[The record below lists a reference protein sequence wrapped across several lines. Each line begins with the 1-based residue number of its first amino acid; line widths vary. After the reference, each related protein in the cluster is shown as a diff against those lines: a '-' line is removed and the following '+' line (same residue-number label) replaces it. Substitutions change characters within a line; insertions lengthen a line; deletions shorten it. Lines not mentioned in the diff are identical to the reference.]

1 MNAKDFLDLMGEID
15 GDLIVNAK
23 QPVAPRRAP
32 AWRKLTVIAA
42 AACLLV
48 GVLSALVLIGMQQND
63 SDDLPMDTEAAIE
76 SPNEDAQPEQ
86 GETVVE
92 AETLEETTTP
102 TPNIAIGAF
111 LKTFSALQYGASEAS
126 GLPSDHKNN
135 FSYNEHD
142 YQDESVNLTLK
153 VNMQGTEYELT
164 YEESSDGPLYHDTIH
179 KYSDGVREQW
189 INGDTGECISFYNPC
204 KYDDKIEILPNDK
217 QKEIALAFLKEKVAN
232 SEEFQVTREN
242 HTSGILIIWFARM
255 NNGIETY
262 EKVSVWVD
270 QTGYICRY
278 KLEHIDEMSNV
289 QPLPEEIIQSANIAL
304 ENEVQSIY
312 RQLAEQ
318 EDYEMTYKAEIEKL
332 VRLDDGRLAFDC
344 HVEVKVTTPDGEIL
358 TEGAWFIIP
367 ITEPTIQ
374 TE

>member
-1 MNAKDFLDLMGEID
+1 MKKIFIIFITLS
-15 GDLIVNAK
+15 LIVCFVSCAK
-23 QPVAPRRAP
+23 
-32 AWRKLTVIAA
+32 
-42 AACLLV
+42 
-48 GVLSALVLIGMQQND
+48 
-63 SDDLPMDTEAAIE
+63 
-76 SPNEDAQPEQ
+76 EQ
-86 GETVVE
+86 GPGMIQTTDQSQTETEIIENTDITTEE
-92 AETLEETTTP
+92 AEV
-102 TPNIAIGAF
+102 IVDGAF
-111 LKTFSALQYGASEAS
+111 LENFSALQYGSAEAS

-289 QPLPEEIIQSANIAL
+289 QPIPEEIIQSANIAL

-312 RQLAEQ
+312 RQLAQ
-318 EDYEMTYKAEIEKL
+318 QQDYEMTYEAEIDRL
-332 VRLDDGRLAFDC
+332 VRLDDGRLALDC
-344 HVEVKVTTPDGEIL
+344 HVEVKITPQKGDVL

-367 ITEPTIQ
+367 ITEPTVQ
-374 TE
+374 VE

>member
-1 MNAKDFLDLMGEID
+1 MKKI
-15 GDLIVNAK
+15 LI
-23 QPVAPRRAP
+23 
-32 AWRKLTVIAA
+32 LFIT
-42 AACLLV
+42 
-48 GVLSALVLIGMQQND
+48 LSLFVCFV
-63 SDDLPMDTEAAIE
+63 SCEK
-76 SPNEDAQPEQ
+76 EQ
-86 GETVVE
+86 GPGMIQTTDQSQTETEIIENTDITTEE
-92 AETLEETTTP
+92 AEV
-102 TPNIAIGAF
+102 IVDGAF
-111 LKTFSALQYGASEAS
+111 LENFSAWQYGASEAS
-126 GLPSDHKNN
+126 GLPTDHKNN

-142 YQDESVNLTLK
+142 YQDESVIRTLK

-344 HVEVKVTTPDGEIL
+344 HVEVKITPREGDVL

>member
-1 MNAKDFLDLMGEID
+1 
-15 GDLIVNAK
+15 
-23 QPVAPRRAP
+23 
-32 AWRKLTVIAA
+32 VIR
-42 AACLLV
+42 
-48 GVLSALVLIGMQQND
+48 
-63 SDDLPMDTEAAIE
+63 
-76 SPNEDAQPEQ
+76 
-86 GETVVE
+86 
-92 AETLEETTTP
+92 
-102 TPNIAIGAF
+102 
-111 LKTFSALQYGASEAS
+111 
-126 GLPSDHKNN
+126 
-135 FSYNEHD
+135 
-142 YQDESVNLTLK
+142 TLK

-344 HVEVKVTTPDGEIL
+344 HVEVKITPQEGDVL

>member
-1 MNAKDFLDLMGEID
+1 MKKIFIIFITLS
-15 GDLIVNAK
+15 LIVCFVSCAK
-23 QPVAPRRAP
+23 
-32 AWRKLTVIAA
+32 
-42 AACLLV
+42 
-48 GVLSALVLIGMQQND
+48 
-63 SDDLPMDTEAAIE
+63 
-76 SPNEDAQPEQ
+76 EQ
-86 GETVVE
+86 GPGMIQTTDQSQTETEIIENTDITTEE
-92 AETLEETTTP
+92 AEV
-102 TPNIAIGAF
+102 IVDGAF
-111 LKTFSALQYGASEAS
+111 LENFSAWQYGASEAS
-126 GLPSDHKNN
+126 GLPTDHKNN

-142 YQDESVNLTLK
+142 YQDESVIRTLK

-344 HVEVKVTTPDGEIL
+344 HVEVKITPREGDVL

>member
-1 MNAKDFLDLMGEID
+1 MKKIFIIFITLS
-15 GDLIVNAK
+15 LIVCFVSCAK
-23 QPVAPRRAP
+23 
-32 AWRKLTVIAA
+32 
-42 AACLLV
+42 
-48 GVLSALVLIGMQQND
+48 
-63 SDDLPMDTEAAIE
+63 
-76 SPNEDAQPEQ
+76 EQ
-86 GETVVE
+86 GPGMIQTTDQSQTETEIIENTDITTEE
-92 AETLEETTTP
+92 AEV
-102 TPNIAIGAF
+102 IVDGAF
-111 LKTFSALQYGASEAS
+111 LENFSALQYGSSEAS

-142 YQDESVNLTLK
+142 YQDESVNRTLQ

-232 SEEFQVTREN
+232 SEEFQVTREK

-270 QTGYICRY
+270 QTGYICCY

-289 QPLPEEIIQSANIAL
+289 QPLPEEIIQSANIVL

-318 EDYEMTYKAEIEKL
+318 QDYEMTYKAEIDRL

-367 ITEPTIQ
+367 ITEPTVQ
-374 TE
+374 AE